1 MSDHAIAEPASQ
13 RAPSRES
20 APTATSRRK
29 LSAQLDAIQA
39 LRALAAV
46 LVFAHH
52 LLLEILIQNAS
63 PTPAL
68 LALYPVALGG
78 VHLFFVISGFLIV
91 YTTRNTFGAPR
102 ASFEFMYRR
111 VARIAPLYILFTA
124 LFVAAAIAAGAVVNN
139 NQISAADMIRSL
151 LFIPYPGAE
160 GNFHPVF
167 GVGWTINYDMFL
179 YIIFAPFLFLERSV
193 ALPAFCATVLCL
205 FLAGV
210 FLAPEHGAVWFWT
223 RPIILEMLAGA
234 ALGWAFVE
242 RKFTLPGW
250 ACGTLL
256 TMGVAWWLFAW
267 GSTPD
272 TVDELHRYDS
282 QFAYLQRG
290 LPSVLILAGLTL
302 TPRSERSPL
311 RETRFGR
318 TLLAIGDRSYSL
330 SMSHMFMLRALTIVL
345 PAGALGTLHVP
356 VYLGAAMLLIIP
368 TTMLTYHILEKPI
381 DQLTRPAR
389 RPTA

>member
-1 MSDHAIAEPASQ
+1 MEPALAARTQ
-13 RAPSRES
+13 
-20 APTATSRRK
+20 RK

-39 LRALAAV
+39 LRAVAAL

-52 LLLEILIQNAS
+52 LLLEVLVQNAS

-102 ASFEFMYRR
+102 ASFEFIYRR
-111 VARIAPLYILFTA
+111 VARIAPLYIVFTLMFA
-124 LFVAAAIAAGAVVNN
+124 SAAIAAGALVNN
-139 NQISAADMIRSL
+139 NQISIPDMIRSM

-160 GNFHPVF
+160 GSFHPVF

-179 YIIFAPFLFLERSV
+179 YAVFAPFLFLGRSV

-210 FLAPEHGAVWFWT
+210 FLAPEHGAIWFWT

-234 ALGWAFVE
+234 ILGWVFVKE
-242 RKFTLPGW
+242 ITFPKL
-250 ACGTLL
+250 ACQAMLAT
-256 TMGVAWWLFAW
+256 GVVWWLFAW
-267 GSTPD
+267 GGTPD
-272 TVDELHRYDS
+272 TVNELHHYDS

-290 LPSVLILAGLTL
+290 VPSILILAGLTL

-311 RETRFGR
+311 RETRLGR

-330 SMSHMFMLRALTIVL
+330 SMSHMFMLRALTIIL
-345 PAGALGTLHVP
+345 PASVAGSLFAPLYV
-356 VYLGAAMLLIIP
+356 GAAMVLIIP
-368 TTMLTYHILEKPI
+368 ATLLTYHILEKPI
-381 DQLTRPAR
+381 DRLTRPAHR
-389 RPTA
+389 STA